1 MKRTEIGVALLG
13 FGNVG
18 SGTYKALEENFALI
32 EKKVGAKVVIKKILV
47 RNLNAPR
54 RVEAPAELFTTDFE
68 EILRDPKIDIVAVQ
82 AETGTYRSKL
92 VISDI
97 YGASSELSFQYTIL
111 ENHVPEAVQ
120 KMPDQIFNARS
131 QVLELKESDFFKDD
145 DGEQLAYTITNT
157 DENVANVNYSKGVFY
172 ITSLNLG
179 YSEVTVTATDIR
191 GKSVTQTFRI
201 LVRDSQEAVD
211 IYPNPV
217 RDYLYVRTS
226 VSASAELKLV
236 NALGYTVFE
245 ESLTI
250 SPFEPARVDL
260 REVAGGTYTV
270 QVEYEGETISKTIVK
285 L

>member
-1 MKRTEIGVALLG
+1 M
-13 FGNVG
+13 
-18 SGTYKALEENFALI
+18 
-32 EKKVGAKVVIKKILV
+32 
-47 RNLNAPR
+47 
-54 RVEAPAELFTTDFE
+54 
-68 EILRDPKIDIVAVQ
+68 
-82 AETGTYRSKL
+82 
-92 VISDI
+92 
-97 YGASSELSFQYTIL
+97 
-111 ENHVPEAVQ
+111 
-120 KMPDQIFNARS
+120 
-131 QVLELKESDFFKDD
+131 
-145 DGEQLAYTITNT
+145 
-157 DENVANVNYSKGVFY
+157 
-172 ITSLNLG
+172 
-179 YSEVTVTATDIR
+179 TATDIR